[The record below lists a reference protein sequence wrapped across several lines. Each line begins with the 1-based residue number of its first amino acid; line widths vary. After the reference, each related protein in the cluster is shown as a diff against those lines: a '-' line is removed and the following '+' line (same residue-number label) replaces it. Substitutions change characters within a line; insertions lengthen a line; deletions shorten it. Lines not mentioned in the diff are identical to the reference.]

1 MVSLFYHLETDYSDY
16 DTKYFVYVIN
26 QLAEVM
32 DKVCKVDFGD
42 ARSIYHSIARKDAK
56 FARKGLKAPKE
67 LFRTARGG
75 YALHNS
81 LFLLCNSEVEYYWKG
96 NLAEVLETILR
107 GGREY
112 LTSLC

>member
-1 MVSLFYHLETDYSDY
+1 MVSLFYHIESEYSDY

-26 QLAEVM
+26 QFARVM
-32 DKVCKVDFGD
+32 DKVCEVGFGD

-56 FARKGLKAPKE
+56 FARKSLKAPKE

-81 LFLLCNSEVEYYWKG
+81 LFLLCHGEVQYYWRG
-96 NLAEVLETILR
+96 NLEEVLEEILR

-112 LTSLC
+112 LATLC